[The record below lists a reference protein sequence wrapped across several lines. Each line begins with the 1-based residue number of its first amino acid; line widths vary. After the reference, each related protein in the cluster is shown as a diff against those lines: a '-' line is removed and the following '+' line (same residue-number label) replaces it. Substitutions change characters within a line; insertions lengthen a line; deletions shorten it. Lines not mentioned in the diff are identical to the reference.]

1 MDDNSII
8 GLFFARSENAISQ
21 LIKKYGKAMH
31 NISFNILKN
40 QQDAE
45 ECVNDA
51 CLGVW
56 NTIPPENPNPLV
68 TFVLKIT
75 RNISLAKYRKN
86 RAQKRNTLGQ
96 VRLEEIS
103 DCIPDSQRVEDEI
116 DVKEL
121 CLELNNWLS
130 TLNNDSLYIFMRHY
144 WYMDGSGKI
153 AEQMGISENAV
164 NLRILRLKNKLYRH
178 LLNKGFVSGKE

>member
-8 GLFFARSENAISQ
+8 GLFFDRSENAISQ
-21 LIKKYGKAMH
+21 LIKKYGTAMH

-51 CLGVW
+51 CIGVW
-56 NTIPPENPNPLV
+56 NTIPPENPSSLV
-68 TFVLKIT
+68 TFVLRIT

-86 RAQKRNTLGQ
+86 RAQKRYSHGQ
-96 VRLEEIS
+96 VSFEEIS
-103 DCIPDSQRVEDEI
+103 CCIPDKHNIEDEI
-116 DVKEL
+116 DAKEL
-121 CLELNNWLS
+121 CLELNKWLS
-130 TLNNDSLYIFMRHY
+130 TLNNDSLYIFMRRF
-144 WYMDGSGKI
+144 WYMDASEKI
-153 AEQMGISENAV
+153 AEHMGISENAV
-164 NLRILRLKNKLYRH
+164 NLRILRLKNKLYNH